1 MAVHQSSYIFI
12 LFFHDPFGILS
23 GGMLAC
29 PYINERERA
38 YRFNSHWHSSALTM
52 IQSDQRDEGRFVA
65 LCVSPVSMNECVFV
79 CMCSG
84 VCSVCVL
91 A

>member
-52 IQSDQRDEGRFVA
+52 IQSDQRDEGRFGA
-65 LCVSPVSMNECVFV
+65 LCVCSKHER
-79 CMCSG
+79 MC
-84 VCSVCVL
+84 VCVYV
-91 A
+91 